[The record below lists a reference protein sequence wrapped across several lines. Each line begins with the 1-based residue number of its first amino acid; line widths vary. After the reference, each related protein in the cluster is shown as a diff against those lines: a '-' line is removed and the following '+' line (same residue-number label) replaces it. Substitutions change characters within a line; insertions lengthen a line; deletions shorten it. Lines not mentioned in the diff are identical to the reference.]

1 MISTLLVANRG
12 EIARRVIRAARSLG
26 VRTVA
31 VFSEPDADAP
41 HVVEAD
47 RAVALRGSTS
57 TETYLD
63 AEQVLAA
70 ARATGADAVHPGYG
84 FLSENAAFARR
95 CIDAGLTWVGP
106 DPASI
111 EAMGVKHTAKALARE
126 AGVPTLPD
134 ALLATDDPDDW
145 ARAAEGVGF
154 PLLVKASAGGGG
166 SGMREVRSPDALADA
181 VRSARAEA
189 ARSFGDDTVFLERL
203 LDAPRHVE
211 IQVLGDAH
219 GHVVHLGERECS
231 IQRRHQKVVEE
242 APSPVVTPELRE
254 RMGAT
259 AVALAE
265 KLGYVG
271 AGTVEFLLEDADLP
285 ASDAGSVDASGAAAP
300 LRSVP
305 PAATPTQASFF
316 FLEMNTRLQVEH
328 PVTEEVYGVDLVA
341 LQLAIADGE
350 PLPFAQDELVPRGH
364 AIEVRLYAEDP
375 AAGDRPSPGT
385 LHRYRHDDALRWEDA
400 LGASGEVSAFYDPMI
415 AKVVAH
421 APTRTAAAR
430 RLAAG
435 LAHAEIHGPATNRDL
450 LVAVLRDPGFLAGAT
465 RTDFLDRHAD
475 LRTPAPATPRV
486 VHLAAAIA
494 TTSAARRAH
503 DPLATLAPPGWRTLR
518 GAPRPRLTWEGPDGP
533 VDVAHRLTADA
544 LELADHTLGLRD
556 LTPHGVRVTHDGVA
570 YRCRVAHHDGT
581 AYVDDGEGHSAWR
594 EVPRLPAADAAAGG
608 AGPVSEVPG
617 TVVEVLVREG
627 EHVVAG
633 QKLVVLEAMKM
644 EHPALAATDGVVE
657 TVHVAVGQY
666 VEAHAT
672 LVTLGAAE

>member
-12 EIARRVIRAARSLG
+12 EIARRVIRGARTLG
-26 VRTVA
+26 IRTVA
-31 VFSEPDADAP
+31 IYSEPDTDAP
-41 HVVEAD
+41 HVAEAD
-47 RAVALRGSTS
+47 RAVALKGSTA

-63 AEQVLAA
+63 VAQVLAA

-84 FLSENAAFARR
+84 FLSENAGFARA
-95 CIDAGLTWVGP
+95 CADAGLTWVGP

-134 ALLATDDPDDW
+134 ALLDSDDPDDW
-145 ARAAEGVGF
+145 AHAAQDVGF

-166 SGMREVRSPDALADA
+166 SGMREVQAAAELADA
-181 VRSARAEA
+181 ARSARAEA

-203 LDAPRHVE
+203 LDAPRHIE
-211 IQVLGDAH
+211 IQVVGDVH

-242 APSPVVTPELRE
+242 APSPAVSPELRE
-254 RMGAT
+254 RMGST

-271 AGTVEFLLEDADLP
+271 VGTVEFLVGDVGDFLTSDVSMAPRLTLP
-285 ASDAGSVDASGAAAP
+285 GYY
-300 LRSVP
+300 
-305 PAATPTQASFF
+305 

-341 LQLAIADGE
+341 LQLAVADGE
-350 PLPFAQDELVPRGH
+350 PLPFTQEDVRARGH
-364 AIEVRLYAEDP
+364 AVEVRLYAEDP
-375 AAGDRPSPGT
+375 AQDDRPAPGT
-385 LHRYRHDDALRWEDA
+385 LHRYRHDRDLRWEDA
-400 LGASGEVSAFYDPMI
+400 LGASGEISAFYDPMI
-415 AKVVAH
+415 AKVIAH
-421 APTRTAAAR
+421 APTRAAAAR

-435 LAHAEIHGPATNRDL
+435 LAQAEIHGPPTNRDL
-450 LVAVLRDPGFLAGAT
+450 LVAVLRDPDFLAGAT
-465 RTDFLDRHAD
+465 RTDFLDRHPH
-475 LRTPAPATPRV
+475 LRTPAPATPPV
-486 VHLAAAIA
+486 VHLAAAVA
-494 TTSAARRAH
+494 CTSAARREH
-503 DPLATLAPPGWRTLR
+503 DPRAHLAPPAWRTLR
-518 GAPRPRLTWEGPDGP
+518 GAPRPTVHWAGPDGEVAVRTMIRP
-533 VDVAHRLTADA
+533 DAVALDVDGV
-544 LELADHTLGLRD
+544 EHTLGLRD
-556 LTPHGVRVTHDGVA
+556 LTAEGVRLTHDAVE
-570 YRCRVAHHDGT
+570 YRCRVAQHDGT
-581 AYVDDGEGHSAWR
+581 AFVDDTEGHGAWR
-594 EVPRLPAADAAAGG
+594 ELPRLPAPDAAAGV

-627 EHVVAG
+627 EQVVAG

-644 EHPALAATDGVVE
+644 EHPALAAADGIVE

-672 LVTLGAAE
+672 LVTLGTPE

>member
-1 MISTLLVANRG
+1 VIRTLLVANRG
-12 EIARRVIRAARSLG
+12 EIARRVIRGARTLG
-26 VRTVA
+26 IRTVA
-31 VFSEPDADAP
+31 IYSAPDADAP
-41 HVVEAD
+41 HVTEAD

-57 TETYLD
+57 AETYLD
-63 AEQVLAA
+63 AAQVLAA

-84 FLSENAAFARR
+84 FLSENASFARA
-95 CIDAGLTWVGP
+95 CAEAGLTWVGP

-134 ALLATDDPDDW
+134 ALLSGDDPAEW
-145 ARAAEGVGF
+145 ARAGEHVGF

-166 SGMREVRSPDALADA
+166 SGMREVRAPADLADA

-203 LDAPRHVE
+203 LDAPRHIEV
-211 IQVLGDAH
+211 QVLGDAH

-242 APSPVVTPELRE
+242 APSPVVSPELRAH
-254 RMGAT
+254 MGAT
-259 AVALAE
+259 AVSLAE

-271 AGTVEFLLEDADLP
+271 AGTVEFLLDDVGAFLT
-285 ASDAGSVDASGAAAP
+285 SDVSV
-300 LRSVP
+300 
-305 PAATPTQASFF
+305 AATLTPANYY

-350 PLPFAQDELVPRGH
+350 RLPFTQDDVAPRGH

-385 LHRYRHDDALRWEDA
+385 LHRYAHDGDLRWEDA
-400 LGASGEVSAFYDPMI
+400 LGTSGEVSAFYDPMI
-415 AKVVAH
+415 AKAIAH

-430 RLAAG
+430 KLAAG
-435 LAHAEIHGPATNRDL
+435 LANAEIHGPTTNRDL
-450 LVAVLRDPGFLAGAT
+450 LVAVLRDADFLAGAT

-475 LRTPAPATPRV
+475 LRTPEPATPRTA
-486 VHLAAAIA
+486 HLAAAVA
-494 TTSAARRAH
+494 TTTAARRRN
-503 DPLATLAPPGWRTLR
+503 DPLKDLAPPGWRLLR
-518 GAPRPRLTWEGPDGP
+518 GAPRPAIPWEGPDGEVVP
-533 VDVAHRLTADA
+533 D
-544 LELADHTLGLRD
+544 LEGIGLRD
-556 LTPHGVRVTHDGVA
+556 VTPDGARVTLDGVE
-570 YRCRVAHHDGT
+570 YRCRVARYGGT
-581 AYVDDGEGHSAWR
+581 TYVDDGEGHSTWR
-594 EVPRLPAADAAAGG
+594 EVPRLPAPDAAAGG
-608 AGPVSEVPG
+608 QGPVSEVPG
-617 TVVEVLVREG
+617 TVVEVLVHEG
-627 EHVVAG
+627 DHVVAG

-644 EHPALAATDGVVE
+644 EHPALAAADGVVE

-672 LVTLGAAE
+672 LVTLGVAT

>member
-12 EIARRVIRAARSLG
+12 EIARRVIRGARTLG
-26 VRTVA
+26 IRTVA
-31 VFSEPDADAP
+31 IYSEPDTDAP
-41 HVVEAD
+41 HVAEAD
-47 RAVALRGSTS
+47 RAVALRGSTA

-63 AEQVLAA
+63 VDQVLAA
-70 ARATGADAVHPGYG
+70 ARATSADAVHPGYG
-84 FLSENAAFARR
+84 FLSENAAFARA
-95 CIDAGLTWVGP
+95 CADAGLTWVGP

-134 ALLATDDPDDW
+134 VLLETDDPDDW

-166 SGMREVRSPDALADA
+166 SGMREVRAAAELVDA

-203 LDAPRHVE
+203 LDAPRHIEV
-211 IQVLGDAH
+211 QVVGDAH

-242 APSPVVTPELRE
+242 APSPVVSPELRE

-271 AGTVEFLLEDADLP
+271 VGTVEFLVDDVGDFLT
-285 ASDAGSVDASGAAAP
+285 SDVSMDPRLTDPGYY
-300 LRSVP
+300 
-305 PAATPTQASFF
+305 

-341 LQLAIADGE
+341 LQLAVADGE
-350 PLPFAQDELVPRGH
+350 PLPFTQDDVRARGH
-364 AIEVRLYAEDP
+364 AVEVRLYAEDP
-375 AAGDRPSPGT
+375 AQDDRPSPGT
-385 LHRYRHDDALRWEDA
+385 LHRYRHTSSGDDQTLRWEDA
-400 LGASGEVSAFYDPMI
+400 LGATGEISAFYDPMI
-415 AKVVAH
+415 AKVIAH
-421 APTRTAAAR
+421 APTRAAAAR

-435 LAHAEIHGPATNRDL
+435 LAQAEIHGPPTNRDL
-450 LVAVLRDPGFLAGAT
+450 LVAVLRDADFLAGAT
-465 RTDFLDRHAD
+465 RTDFLDRHPH
-475 LRTPAPATPRV
+475 LRTPAPATPPV
-486 VHLAAAIA
+486 VHLAAAVA
-494 TTSAARRAH
+494 CTSAARREH
-503 DPLATLAPPGWRTLR
+503 DPRAHLAPPGWRTLR
-518 GAPRPRLTWEGPDGP
+518 GAPRPTVHWAGPDGEVAVRTTIRP
-533 VDVAHRLTADA
+533 DAIALDVDGV
-544 LELADHTLGLRD
+544 EHTLGLRD
-556 LTPHGVRVTHDGVA
+556 LTVTGVRLTHDGVE
-570 YRCRVAHHDGT
+570 YRCRVAQHQGPTGVT
-581 AYVDDGEGHSAWR
+581 AYVDDTEGHGAWR
-594 EVPRLPAADAAAGG
+594 ELPRLPAPDAAAGG

-672 LVTLGAAE
+672 LITLGVPG

>member
-31 VFSEPDADAP
+31 VYSAPDADAP
-41 HVVEAD
+41 HVAEAD
-47 RAVALRGSTS
+47 RAVALRGSTA

-63 AEQVLAA
+63 IDQVLAA
-70 ARATGADAVHPGYG
+70 AQATGADAVHPGYG
-84 FLSENAAFARR
+84 FLSENASFARA
-95 CIDAGLTWVGP
+95 CADAGLTWVGP

-134 ALLATDDPDDW
+134 ALLETDDSDDW

-166 SGMREVRSPDALADA
+166 SGMREVRAAPELADA
-181 VRSARAEA
+181 VCSARAEA

-211 IQVLGDAH
+211 IQVVGDAH

-242 APSPVVTPELRE
+242 APSPVVSPDLRE

-259 AVALAE
+259 AVALAS

-271 AGTVEFLLEDADLP
+271 VGTVEFLVDDVGDFHAP
-285 ASDAGSVDASGAAAP
+285 SASVAP
-300 LRSVP
+300 TLAQTP
-305 PAATPTQASFF
+305 PEQPFY

-341 LQLAIADGE
+341 LQLALADSE
-350 PLPFAQDELVPRGH
+350 PLPFTQDDVRPRGH

-375 AAGDRPSPGT
+375 AHGDRPAPGT
-385 LHRYRHDDALRWEDA
+385 LHRYAHDGDLRWEDA
-400 LGASGEVSAFYDPMI
+400 LGTHGEISAFYDPMI
-415 AKVVAH
+415 AKVIAH
-421 APTRTAAAR
+421 ALTRAAAAR

-435 LAHAEIHGPATNRDL
+435 LARAEIHGPTTNRDL
-450 LVAVLRDPGFLAGAT
+450 LVAVLRDPDFLAGAT
-465 RTDFLDRHAD
+465 RTDFLDRHPD
-475 LRTPAPATPRV
+475 LRTPEPATSRV
-486 VHLAAAIA
+486 VHLAAAVA
-494 TTSAARRAH
+494 GTSAARRAH
-503 DPLATLAPPGWRTLR
+503 DPRAHLAPPGWRTLHC
-518 GAPRPRLTWEGPDGP
+518 APRPTVHWEGPDGEVAV
-533 VDVAHRLTADA
+533 VDRLVDGVLTVDGT
-544 LELADHTLGLRD
+544 DHAVTIRD
-556 LTPHGVRVTHDGVA
+556 LTPDTVRVTHAGVEHH
-570 YRCRVAHHDGT
+570 CRVAQHAGA
-581 AYVDDGEGHSAWR
+581 AYVDDGEGHSTWR
-594 EVPRLPAADAAAGG
+594 ELPRLPAPDAAAGG

-644 EHPALAATDGVVE
+644 EHPALAAADGVVD

-672 LVTLGAAE
+672 LVTLRATEAQT

>member
-12 EIARRVIRAARSLG
+12 EIARRVIRAARALG
-26 VRTVA
+26 IRTVA
-31 VFSEPDADAP
+31 VHSEPDADAP
-41 HVVEAD
+41 HVAEAD

-57 TETYLD
+57 SETYLD
-63 AEQVLAA
+63 VEQVLAA

-95 CIDAGLTWVGP
+95 CAAAGLTWVGP
-106 DPASI
+106 DPAAI
-111 EAMGVKHTAKALARE
+111 AAMGVKHTAKALARE

-134 ALLATDDPDDW
+134 ALLESDDPADW
-145 ARAAEGVGF
+145 AAAGERVGF

-166 SGMREVRSPDALADA
+166 SGMREVRDAAGLADA

-211 IQVLGDAH
+211 IQVVGDAH

-242 APSPVVTPELRE
+242 APSPVVSAELRA

-259 AVALAE
+259 AVALAQQ
-265 KLGYVG
+265 LGYVG
-271 AGTVEFLLEDADLP
+271 VGTVEFLLD
-285 ASDAGSVDASGAAAP
+285 DAGRFA
-300 LRSVP
+300 
-305 PAATPTQASFF
+305 

-350 PLPFAQDELVPRGH
+350 RLPFGQDDVVPRGH
-364 AIEVRLYAEDP
+364 AVEVRLYAEDP
-375 AAGDRPSPGT
+375 ARDDRPSPGT
-385 LHRYRHDDALRWEDA
+385 LHRYSHTSPGNDSDLRWEDA
-400 LGASGEVSAFYDPMI
+400 LGESGEVSAFYDPMI
-415 AKVVAH
+415 AKVIAH
-421 APTRTAAAR
+421 APTRTAAAL

-435 LAHAEIHGPATNRDL
+435 LARAEIHGPATNRDL
-450 LVAVLRDPGFLAGAT
+450 LVAVLRDPDFLAGET
-465 RTDFLDRHAD
+465 RTDFLDRHPQ
-475 LRTPAPATPRV
+475 LRTPPPATPRV
-486 VHLAAAIA
+486 VHLAAAVA
-494 TTSAARRAH
+494 ATSAARRAR
-503 DPLATLAPPGWRTLR
+503 DPLKDLAPPGWRLLR
-518 GAPRPRLTWEGPDGP
+518 GAPRPVVPWEGPDGEVVP
-533 VDVAHRLTADA
+533 DLDGV
-544 LELADHTLGLRD
+544 GLRD
-556 LTPHGVRVTHDGVA
+556 VTPDGARVTLDGVEYGCRVTHHDAPGGV
-570 YRCRVAHHDGT
+570 T

-594 EVPRLPAADAAAGG
+594 EVPRLPAPHAAAGG

-644 EHPALAATDGVVE
+644 EHPALAAADGVVE

-672 LVTLGAAE
+672 LVTLGTPE

>member
-1 MISTLLVANRG
+1 VISTLLVANRG
-12 EIARRVIRAARSLG
+12 EIARRVIRAARTQG

-31 VFSEPDADAP
+31 VYSEPDADAA
-41 HVVEAD
+41 HVAEAD

-63 AEQVLAA
+63 VEQVLAA
-70 ARATGADAVHPGYG
+70 ARASGADAVHPGYG

-95 CIDAGLTWVGP
+95 CAQAGLTWVGP
-106 DPASI
+106 DPAAI

-134 ALLATDDPDDW
+134 ALLSGDDPDAW
-145 ARAAEGVGF
+145 ARAGDDVGF

-166 SGMREVRSPDALADA
+166 SGMREVRDPAGLANA

-211 IQVLGDAH
+211 IQVVGDAH

-242 APSPVVTPELRE
+242 APSPVVSAELRE

-271 AGTVEFLLEDADLP
+271 VGTVEFLVDDGEVGDFLT
-285 ASDAGSVDASGAAAP
+285 SDVSVDARLAP
-300 LRSVP
+300 PEP
-305 PAATPTQASFF
+305 PRFF

-341 LQLAIADGE
+341 LQLAVADGE
-350 PLPFAQDELVPRGH
+350 PLPFAQEDVVPRGH

-385 LHRYRHDDALRWEDA
+385 LHRYRHDAALRWEDA

-415 AKVVAH
+415 AKVIAH
-421 APTRTAAAR
+421 APTRAAAAR

-435 LAHAEIHGPATNRDL
+435 LAQAEIHGPTTNRDL
-450 LVAVLRDPGFLAGAT
+450 LVAVLRDPDFLAGAT
-465 RTDFLDRHAD
+465 RTDFLDRHPH
-475 LRTPAPATPRV
+475 LRTPQPATPRV

-494 TTSAARRAH
+494 ATAAARRAH
-503 DPLATLAPPGWRTLR
+503 DPLAHLAPPGWRPLR
-518 GAPRPRLTWEGPDGP
+518 GAPRPTVRWEGPDGE
-533 VDVAHRLTADA
+533 VAVTYRLAAEA
-544 LELADHTLGLRD
+544 LELTVDGAEHVLGLRD
-556 LTPHGVRVTHDGVA
+556 VAPDRARVTSDGVE
-570 YRCRVAHHDGT
+570 YRCRVAQHAGPSGVT
-581 AYVDDGEGHSAWR
+581 AYVDDGEGHSGCP
-594 EVPRLPAADAAAGG
+594 PRTPRR
-608 AGPVSEVPG
+608 AGPARSA
-617 TVVEVLVREG
+617 RSR
-627 EHVVAG
+627 ARSSRCW
-633 QKLVVLEAMKM
+633 
-644 EHPALAATDGVVE
+644 
-657 TVHVAVGQY
+657 
-666 VEAHAT
+666 
-672 LVTLGAAE
+672 

>member
-12 EIARRVIRAARSLG
+12 EIARRVIRAARTLG

-31 VFSEPDADAP
+31 IYSEPDADAP
-41 HVVEAD
+41 HVAEAD

-57 TETYLD
+57 AETYLD

-84 FLSENAAFARR
+84 FLSENASFARA
-95 CIDAGLTWVGP
+95 CAGAGLTWVGP

-134 ALLATDDPDDW
+134 ALLSGDDPEEW
-145 ARAAEGVGF
+145 TRAGEHVGF

-166 SGMREVRSPDALADA
+166 SGMREVRAPDALADA

-203 LDAPRHVE
+203 LDAPRHIE

-242 APSPVVTPELRE
+242 APSPAVSPELRE

-271 AGTVEFLLEDADLP
+271 AGTVEFLLDED
-285 ASDAGSVDASGAAAP
+285 
-300 LRSVP
+300 R
-305 PAATPTQASFF
+305 FF

-328 PVTEEVYGVDLVA
+328 PVTEEVHGVDLVA
-341 LQLAIADGE
+341 LQVSIADGE
-350 PLPFAQDELVPRGH
+350 PLPFAQADVRPRGH

-375 AAGDRPSPGT
+375 AHDDRPSPGT
-385 LHRYRHDDALRWEDA
+385 LHRYRHTSSGDDALRWEDA
-400 LGASGEVSAFYDPMI
+400 LGDHGEVSAFYDPMI
-415 AKVVAH
+415 AKVIAH

-430 RLAAG
+430 KLAAG
-435 LAHAEIHGPATNRDL
+435 LAQADIHGPATNRDL
-450 LVAVLRDPGFLAGAT
+450 LVAVLRDPDFLAGET
-465 RTDFLDRHAD
+465 RTDFLERHAD
-475 LRTPAPATPRV
+475 LRTPPPATPRV
-486 VHLAAAIA
+486 VHLAAAVA
-494 TTSAARRAH
+494 CTSAARREH
-503 DPLATLAPPGWRTLR
+503 DPLAHLAPPGWRLLR
-518 GAPRPRLTWEGPDGP
+518 GAPRPAVTWEGPDGEVVP
-533 VDVAHRLTADA
+533 A
-544 LELADHTLGLRD
+544 LGGVGLRD
-556 LTPHGVRVTHDGVA
+556 VTPDGARVTLDGVE
-570 YRCRVAHHDGT
+570 YRCRVAHHAGV

-594 EVPRLPAADAAAGG
+594 EVPRLPAPDAAAGG

-644 EHPALAATDGVVE
+644 EHPALAAADGVVE

-672 LVTLGAAE
+672 LVTLGAHE

>member
-1 MISTLLVANRG
+1 VISTLLVANRG
-12 EIARRVIRAARSLG
+12 EIARRVIRAARTLG

-31 VFSEPDADAP
+31 VYSEPDADAP
-41 HVVEAD
+41 HVAEAD
-47 RAVALRGSTS
+47 RAVALRGSS
-57 TETYLD
+57 ATETYLD
-63 AEQVLAA
+63 VDQVLAA

-84 FLSENAAFARR
+84 FLSENAGFARA
-95 CIDAGLTWVGP
+95 CADAGLTWVGP
-106 DPASI
+106 DPAAI

-134 ALLATDDPDDW
+134 ALLDTDDPEDW
-145 ARAAEGVGF
+145 ARAADGVGF

-166 SGMREVRSPDALADA
+166 SGMREVRAAADLADA

-211 IQVLGDAH
+211 IQVVGDAR
-219 GHVVHLGERECS
+219 GRVVHLGERECS

-242 APSPVVTPELRE
+242 APSPAVSPELRSQ
-254 RMGAT
+254 MGAT

-271 AGTVEFLLEDADLP
+271 VGTVEFLVEDADVLAMS
-285 ASDAGSVDASGAAAP
+285 ASEDAGLARQP
-300 LRSVP
+300 N
-305 PAATPTQASFF
+305 FF

-350 PLPFAQDELVPRGH
+350 PLPFTQDEVRPRGH
-364 AIEVRLYAEDP
+364 AVEVRLYAEDP

-385 LHRYRHDDALRWEDA
+385 LHRYRHDDDLRWEDA
-400 LGASGEVSAFYDPMI
+400 LGTSGEISPFYDPMI
-415 AKVVAH
+415 AKVIAH
-421 APTRTAAAR
+421 APTRAAAAR
-430 RLAAG
+430 KLAAG
-435 LAHAEIHGPATNRDL
+435 LAHAEIHGPTTNRDL
-450 LVAVLRDPGFLAGAT
+450 LVAVLRDPDFLAGAT
-465 RTDFLDRHAD
+465 RTDFLDLHPH
-475 LRTPAPATPRV
+475 LRTPPPATPRV
-486 VHLAAAIA
+486 VHLAAAVA
-494 TTSAARRAH
+494 CTSAARRAR
-503 DPLATLAPPGWRTLR
+503 DPLAPLAPPGWRPLR
-518 GAPRPRLTWEGPDGP
+518 GAPRPVVRWAGPDGEVATTSRRQDGTVVLT
-533 VDVAHRLTADA
+533 VDGT
-544 LELADHTLGLRD
+544 EHTLGLRD
-556 LTPHGVRVTHDGVA
+556 LTPEAVRITHGGVEH
-570 YRCRVAHHDGT
+570 RCRVAHHDGA
-581 AYVDDGEGHSAWR
+581 AYVDDGEGHSTWR
-594 EVPRLPAADAAAGG
+594 EVPRLPAPDAAAGG

-672 LVTLGAAE
+672 LVTLGAPEMQP

>member
-12 EIARRVIRAARSLG
+12 EIARRVVRGARTLG
-26 VRTVA
+26 IRTVA
-31 VFSEPDADAP
+31 IYSEPDADAP
-41 HVVEAD
+41 HVAEAD
-47 RAVALRGSTS
+47 RAVALHGSTS
-57 TETYLD
+57 AETYLD
-63 AEQVLAA
+63 VEQVLAA

-84 FLSENAAFARR
+84 FLSENASFARA
-95 CIDAGLTWVGP
+95 CAEAGLVWVGP

-111 EAMGVKHTAKALARE
+111 EAMGVKHTAKALARD

-134 ALLATDDPDDW
+134 ALLETDDPGDW
-145 ARAAEGVGF
+145 TRAAEQVGF

-211 IQVLGDAH
+211 IQVVGDAQ

-242 APSPVVTPELRE
+242 APSPVVSAELRAE
-254 RMGAT
+254 MGAT

-271 AGTVEFLLEDADLP
+271 VGTVEFLVEDADFLT
-285 ASDAGSVDASGAAAP
+285 SDDGVDASGAAAP
-300 LRSVP
+300 QGFVP
-305 PAATPTQASFF
+305 QVDAKLTPASYY

-350 PLPFAQDELVPRGH
+350 PLPFRQDDVTPRGH
-364 AIEVRLYAEDP
+364 AVEVRLYAEDP
-375 AAGDRPSPGT
+375 AAGDRPGPGT
-385 LHRYRHDDALRWEDA
+385 LHRYRHGAELRWEDA
-400 LGASGEVSAFYDPMI
+400 LGATGEVSAFYDPMI
-415 AKVVAH
+415 AKVIAH
-421 APTRTAAAR
+421 APTRAAAAR

-435 LAHAEIHGPATNRDL
+435 LAQAEIHGPTTNRDL
-450 LVAVLRDPGFLAGAT
+450 LVAVLRDPDFLAGRT
-465 RTDFLDRHAD
+465 RTDFLDRRPD
-475 LRTPAPATPRV
+475 LRTPEAATPRL
-486 VHLAAAIA
+486 VHLAAAVA
-494 TTSAARRAH
+494 CTSATRREH
-503 DPLATLAPPGWRTLR
+503 DPLAALAPPGWRPLR
-518 GAPRPRLTWEGPDGP
+518 GAPRPTVTWAGPDGE
-533 VDVAHRLTADA
+533 VAVTAHRTADGID
-544 LELADHTLGLRD
+544 LDGRRLGLRD
-556 LTPHGVRVTHDGVA
+556 LSPGSVRVTLDGVE
-570 YRCRVAHHDGT
+570 YRCRVAQHDGT
-581 AYVDDGEGHSAWR
+581 AHVDDGEGHSAWR
-594 EVPRLPAADAAAGG
+594 EVPRLPAPDAAAGG

-627 EHVVAG
+627 DRVVAG

-672 LVTLGAAE
+672 LVTLDVAE

>member
-12 EIARRVIRAARSLG
+12 EIARRVIRGARTLG
-26 VRTVA
+26 IRTVA
-31 VFSEPDADAP
+31 IYSAPDADAP
-41 HVVEAD
+41 HVAEAD

-57 TETYLD
+57 AETYLD

-95 CIDAGLTWVGP
+95 VADAGLTWVGP
-106 DPASI
+106 DPTSI

-134 ALLATDDPDDW
+134 ALLDTDDPDDW
-145 ARAAEGVGF
+145 TRAGERVGF

-166 SGMREVRSPDALADA
+166 SGMREVRSPDELPDA

-203 LDAPRHVE
+203 LDAPRHIE
-211 IQVLGDAH
+211 IQVLGDQH

-242 APSPVVTPELRE
+242 APSPVVSPELRE

-271 AGTVEFLLEDADLP
+271 AGTVEFLLEDADFLT
-285 ASDAGSVDASGAAAP
+285 SDVSV
-300 LRSVP
+300 
-305 PAATPTQASFF
+305 AATLTQASYF

-341 LQLAIADGE
+341 LQLSIADGE
-350 PLPFAQDELVPRGH
+350 ALPFTQDDVVPRGH

-375 AAGDRPSPGT
+375 TAGDRPSPGT
-385 LHRYRHDDALRWEDA
+385 LHRYAHDDTLRWEDA
-400 LGASGEVSAFYDPMI
+400 LGEHGEVSAFYDPMI
-415 AKVVAH
+415 AKVIAH
-421 APTRTAAAR
+421 APTRSAAAR

-435 LAHAEIHGPATNRDL
+435 LAQAEIHGPATNRDL
-450 LVAVLRDPGFLAGAT
+450 LVAVLRDPDFLAGET
-465 RTDFLDRHAD
+465 RTDFLDRHAT
-475 LRTPAPATPRV
+475 LRTPDPATPRA
-486 VHLAAAIA
+486 VHLAAAVA
-494 TTSAARRAH
+494 CTSAARRAH
-503 DPLATLAPPGWRTLR
+503 DPLSDLAPPGWRLLR
-518 GAPRPRLTWEGPDGP
+518 GAPRPAITWAGPDGEVTP
-533 VDVAHRLTADA
+533 DLDGV
-544 LELADHTLGLRD
+544 GLRD
-556 LTPHGVRVTHDGVA
+556 VTPHGARVTLDGVE
-570 YRCRVAHHDGT
+570 YRCRVAHHDGR
-581 AYVDDGEGHSAWR
+581 AFVDDGEGHSTWR
-594 EVPRLPAADAAAGG
+594 EVPRLPAPDAAAGG

-617 TVVEVLVREG
+617 TVVEVLVHEG

-644 EHPALAATDGVVE
+644 EHPALAAADGVVE

-672 LVTLGAAE
+672 LVTLGTPE

>member
-31 VFSEPDADAP
+31 IYSEPDVAAP
-41 HVVEAD
+41 HVAEAD
-47 RAVALRGSTS
+47 RAVALRGSTA

-63 AEQVLAA
+63 VAQVLDA
-70 ARATGADAVHPGYG
+70 ARMTGADAVHPGYG
-84 FLSENAAFARR
+84 FLSENAGFARA
-95 CIDAGLTWVGP
+95 CADAGLTWVGP

-111 EAMGVKHTAKALARE
+111 EAMGVKHTAKALARG

-134 ALLATDDPDDW
+134 ALLETDDPDDW

-166 SGMREVRSPDALADA
+166 SGMREVRDAAGLAEA

-211 IQVLGDAH
+211 IQVVGDAH

-242 APSPVVTPELRE
+242 APSPVVSPELRE

-265 KLGYVG
+265 MLGYTGV
-271 AGTVEFLLEDADLP
+271 GTVEFLVDDADFRAPSASEDAGLAHP
-285 ASDAGSVDASGAAAP
+285 GP
-300 LRSVP
+300 
-305 PAATPTQASFF
+305 QSFF

-350 PLPFAQDELVPRGH
+350 PLPFTQEEVVPRGH

-375 AAGDRPSPGT
+375 AAGDRPGPGA

-400 LGASGEVSAFYDPMI
+400 LGTSGEVSAFYDPMI
-415 AKVVAH
+415 AKVIAH

-435 LAHAEIHGPATNRDL
+435 LAQAEIHGPPTNRDL
-450 LVAVLRDPGFLAGAT
+450 LVAVLRDPDFLAGAT
-465 RTDFLDRHAD
+465 RTDFLGRHPD
-475 LRTPAPATPRV
+475 LRTPEPATPPV
-486 VHLAAAIA
+486 VHLAAAVA
-494 TTSAARRAH
+494 CTSAARRQD
-503 DPLATLAPPGWRTLR
+503 DPRATLAPPGWRTLR
-518 GAPRPRLTWEGPDGP
+518 GAPRPAVGWEGPDGEVTVRATIRP
-533 VDVAHRLTADA
+533 DSLGLEVDGA
-544 LELADHTLGLRD
+544 EHTLGLID
-556 LTPHGVRVTHDGVA
+556 LAPDGVRVTRGGVE
-570 YRCRVAHHDGT
+570 YRCRVAQHAGT

-594 EVPRLPAADAAAGG
+594 ERPRLPAPDAAAGG

-672 LVTLGAAE
+672 LVTLGVPE

>member
-12 EIARRVIRAARSLG
+12 EIARRVIRAARTLG

-31 VFSEPDADAP
+31 IYSEPDADAP
-41 HVVEAD
+41 HVGEAD

-63 AEQVLAA
+63 VDQVLAA

-84 FLSENAAFARR
+84 FLSENASFARA
-95 CIDAGLTWVGP
+95 CAAAGLTWVGP
-106 DPASI
+106 DPAAI

-134 ALLATDDPDDW
+134 ALLDTDDPGDW
-145 ARAAEGVGF
+145 ARAADAVGF
-154 PLLVKASAGGGG
+154 PLLVKASSGGGG
-166 SGMREVRSPDALADA
+166 SGMREVRSSDALADA
-181 VRSARAEA
+181 VRSARTEA
-189 ARSFGDDTVFLERL
+189 ARSFGDGTVFLERL

-211 IQVLGDAH
+211 IQVVGDAH
-219 GHVVHLGERECS
+219 GRVVHLGERECS

-242 APSPVVTPELRE
+242 APSPVVSPALRE

-271 AGTVEFLLEDADLP
+271 VGTVEFLIEDAEFL
-285 ASDAGSVDASGAAAP
+285 ASDASKAALLELP
-300 LRSVP
+300 EFD
-305 PAATPTQASFF
+305 FF

-350 PLPFAQDELVPRGH
+350 PLPFTQDDVRPRGH

-385 LHRYRHDDALRWEDA
+385 LHHYRHDDTLRWEDA
-400 LGASGEVSAFYDPMI
+400 LGTSGEVSAFYDPMI

-430 RLAAG
+430 KLAAG
-435 LAHAEIHGPATNRDL
+435 LAHAEIHGPTTNRDL
-450 LVAVLRDPGFLAGAT
+450 LVAVLRDPDFLAGAT
-465 RTDFLDRHAD
+465 RTDFLDTHRD
-475 LRTPAPATPRV
+475 LRTPEPATPRL
-486 VHLAAAIA
+486 VHLAAAVAA
-494 TTSAARRAH
+494 TTAARRAH
-503 DPLATLAPPGWRTLR
+503 DPRAPLAPPGWRTLR
-518 GAPRPRLTWEGPDGP
+518 NTPRPVIRWAGPDGE
-533 VDVAHRLTADA
+533 VAVSHRLDA
-544 LELADHTLGLRD
+544 TGLTLTVDGIDHHLGLRD
-556 LTPHGVRVTHDGVA
+556 LTPGTVRLTLDGVE
-570 YRCRVAHHDGT
+570 YRCRVAQHDGA
-581 AYVDDGEGHSAWR
+581 AYVDDGEGHSTWR
-594 EVPRLPAADAAAGG
+594 EVPRLPAPDAAAGG

-644 EHPALAATDGVVE
+644 EHPALAAADGVVE

-666 VEAHAT
+666 VDAHAT
-672 LVTLGAAE
+672 LVTLGVAE